1 MSCEGDLGFFALG
14 WFEVWIWDR
23 LVLLL
28 IDIVERERE
37 TQAACVLAGSGVT
50 WSCKKQRSNAS
61 FKRIAKSFGGNVE
74 THGFSSNVRNAI
86 NADGFICQRAVSN
99 LRV

>member
-1 MSCEGDLGFFALG
+1 VSCEGDLGFFALG

-37 TQAACVLAGSGVT
+37 TQAARVLAGVGVT
-50 WSCKKQRSNAS
+50 
-61 FKRIAKSFGGNVE
+61 
-74 THGFSSNVRNAI
+74 
-86 NADGFICQRAVSN
+86 
-99 LRV
+99 